1 MRQSGDV
8 TKRSVEGIVTI
19 GALAIGH
26 LRNKIE
32 ARMLKT
38 AMESEGAFLDY
49 TNAFEFA
56 RELVEL

>member
-1 MRQSGDV
+1 M
-8 TKRSVEGIVTI
+8 EGILTI

-38 AMESEGAFLDY
+38 AMESEEAFLDY

-56 RELVEL
+56 RELVGL